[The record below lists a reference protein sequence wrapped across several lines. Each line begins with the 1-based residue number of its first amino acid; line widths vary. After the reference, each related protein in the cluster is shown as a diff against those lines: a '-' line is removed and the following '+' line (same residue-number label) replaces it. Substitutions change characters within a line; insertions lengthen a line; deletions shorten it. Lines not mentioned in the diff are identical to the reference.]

1 MRRIVA
7 LHGFTG
13 SPESWDAVRTA
24 LAPDVAMICP
34 YLLGHD
40 PGDAI
45 RSPTFEAE
53 VDRLAGVVT
62 GHAAAGVELAGYSQ
76 GGRLAVGLLVR
87 HRRRF
92 AAATLIGASPGL
104 GQETERRARRSADD
118 RLAQRLEQ
126 EGLEPFLEDWEKLPL
141 FASQHHLPE
150 AVLARQRA
158 IRRRH
163 RPEALARALHVLGLG
178 RMPNY
183 WPHLAEL
190 DLPIRLLVGE
200 LDAKFRGIA
209 ERMAELLPYGHL
221 EVVPGVGHN
230 LLLEAPDRV
239 AAALCR

>member
-13 SPESWDAVRTA
+13 APESWDAVRSA
-24 LAPDVAMICP
+24 LAPGVGMICP
-34 YLLGHD
+34 PLVGHD

-53 VDRLAGVVT
+53 VDRLAG
-62 GHAAAGVELAGYSQ
+62 HAAGGVELAGYSQ

-104 GQETERRARRSADD
+104 GSEAERRARRDADQK
-118 RLAQRLEQ
+118 LARRLEQ
-126 EGLEPFLEDWEKLPL
+126 EGIESFLDDWEKLPL
-141 FASQHHLPE
+141 FASQHHLPV
-150 AVLARQRA
+150 AVLARQRT

-163 RPEALARALHVLGLG
+163 RPEALARALRVLGLG
-178 RMPNY
+178 RMPDY

-190 DLPIRLLVGE
+190 DLPVRLLVGE
-200 LDAKFRGIA
+200 LDAKFRCIA
-209 ERMAELLPYGHL
+209 ERMAELLPHGHL

-230 LLLEAPDRV
+230 LLLEAPERV

>member
-13 SPESWDAVRTA
+13 APESWDAVRAA
-24 LAPDVAMICP
+24 LAPGVGMTCP
-34 YLLGHD
+34 PLVGHD

-53 VDRLAGVVT
+53 VDRLARTLAGPD
-62 GHAAAGVELAGYSQ
+62 AAGVELAGYSQ

-104 GQETERRARRSADD
+104 GREAERRARRDADEKLG
-118 RLAQRLEQ
+118 RRLEQ
-126 EGLEPFLEDWEKLPL
+126 EGLESFLDAWEKLPL
-141 FASQHHLPE
+141 FASQQHLPE

-163 RPEALARALHVLGLG
+163 RPEALARALRVLGLG
-178 RMPNY
+178 RMPDY

-190 DLPIRLLVGE
+190 DIPVRLLVGE
-200 LDAKFRGIA
+200 LDTKFRRIA
-209 ERMAELLPYGHL
+209 ERMAELLPRGHL

-230 LLLEAPDRV
+230 LLLEAPERV